1 MGTLRTCLD
10 TIARTG
16 FIGQFDWITGVGYGA
31 SLLVF
36 CAFYMKAMIPLRAI
50 AIASNIAFVAYG
62 AGGRL
67 YPVLILHAVLLP
79 LNCLRLLQLQR
90 LMRRVRE
97 VARRDGCLA
106 DLTPLMAPQRFK
118 PGQVLFR
125 RGDPARSLFIVLGGS
140 VRLAELGMV
149 FGPGAVVGE
158 IGVFAPDGCRTG
170 TVVCE
175 TDVEIGSIDID
186 TVLRLYSQNPTVG
199 LYLTRLVVQRM
210 LASERRLANERQPM
224 ALV

>member
-1 MGTLRTCLD
+1 VETLHTCLD
-10 TIARTG
+10 TVARAG
-16 FIGQFDWITGVGYGA
+16 FIGQFDWITGVGYCA

-50 AIASNIAFVAYG
+50 ASNIAFVAYG
-62 AGGRL
+62 AGRRL

-90 LMRRVRE
+90 LSRRVRE
-97 VARRDGCLA
+97 VWRGDRCLA
-106 DLTPLMAPQRFK
+106 DFTPLMARQRFK

-125 RGDPARSLFIVLGGS
+125 RGDPARSLFVVLDGSVHVVELGIVLG
-140 VRLAELGMV
+140 
-149 FGPGAVVGE
+149 PGALVGE

-175 TDVEIGSIDID
+175 ADVEIGSIDSD
-186 TVLRLYSQNPTVG
+186 TVFRLYSQNPTFG

-210 LASERRLANERQPM
+210 LASERRLAQREAPM

>member
-1 MGTLRTCLD
+1 MGTLHTCLD
-10 TIARTG
+10 TVAKAG
-16 FIGQFDWITGVGYGA
+16 FIGQFDWINSVGYCA

-62 AGGRL
+62 AGRRL

-79 LNCLRLLQLQR
+79 LNCLRLRQLRR
-90 LMRRVRE
+90 LIRRVRE
-97 VARRDGCLA
+97 VSCGERCLA
-106 DLTPLMAPQRFK
+106 DFTPLMARQRFK

-125 RGDPARSLFIVLGGS
+125 RGDPAHSLFIVLGGS
-140 VRLAELGMV
+140 VRVVELGIV
-149 FGPGAVVGE
+149 LGPGALVGE

-175 TDVEIGSIDID
+175 ADAEIGSINDD
-186 TVLRLYSQNPTVG
+186 TVLRLYSQNPTFG